1 MERQSF
7 EAQIVEVQPALRFIA
22 TQMTGNRADAEDL
35 VQLALVK
42 ACEHQ
47 VQLRPIRT

>member
-1 MERQSF
+1 
-7 EAQIVEVQPALRFIA
+7 
-22 TQMTGNRADAEDL
+22 MTGNRADAEDL

-47 VQLRPIRT
+47 VHLRRFNLKA